1 MMLMLNVFYGIPRC
15 DLNLFFSLNRNDDTQ
30 GCRTLCCPPMGGSNG
45 AANEGGGASA
55 SSNADP
61 ERIRLQSAKGGK
73 GPKYTQ
79 HLDEP
84 EAVSENFVFLPK
96 LSRSFSLYHVQ
107 GYRCNSINSC
117 LPLKTKLGLI
127 VKP

>member
-30 GCRTLCCPPMGGSNG
+30 GCRPLCCPPMGGSNG
-45 AANEGGGASA
+45 TANEGGGASA

-84 EAVSENFVFLPK
+84 EAVRQGCVCFSLPK
-96 LSRSFSLYHVQ
+96 FSRNSSFWMYHVQ
-107 GYRCNSINSC
+107 GQV
-117 LPLKTKLGLI
+117 KLYFFFPF
-127 VKP
+127 KQN